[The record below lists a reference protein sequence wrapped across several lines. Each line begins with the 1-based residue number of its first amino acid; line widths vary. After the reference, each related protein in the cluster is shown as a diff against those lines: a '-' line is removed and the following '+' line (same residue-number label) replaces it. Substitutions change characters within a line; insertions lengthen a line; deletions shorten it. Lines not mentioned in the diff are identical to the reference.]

1 MRVFL
6 DLETICCPDSAQLNP
21 NLVSKLR
28 RKDRGPQPLTE
39 NSNLQEQVRETALIP
54 EYGQILAVGLIIEEK
69 SQLLHAGVLGR
80 DRQTKLFH
88 TDERRTLKA
97 LWNLLRGFHENRD
110 VIVAHN
116 AEFDIS
122 FLHKRSV
129 ICGVKPGLRL
139 DVPRYRSSH
148 VFCTMKAW
156 DLYCWRPGLKLS
168 ELAEVLRLSS
178 GKLDGL
184 DGSRIEEMYR
194 EGSTEAHQ
202 QIADYCMRDVGLTR
216 EIYYR
221 MSFEQGASL
230 K

>member
-6 DLETICCPDSAQLNP
+6 DLETICCPNSTQLNP
-21 NLVSKLR
+21 NLVSKLS
-28 RKDRGPQPLTE
+28 RKSRDSQHLTE
-39 NSNLQEQVRETALIP
+39 NADPQEQLRETALIP

-80 DRQTKLFH
+80 DRQTMLFH
-88 TDERRTLKA
+88 ADERRTLKA

-129 ICGVKPGLRL
+129 IQGVKPSVRL

-156 DLYCWRPGLKLS
+156 DLFCWRPGLKLS
-168 ELAEVLRLSS
+168 ELAEVLRLNQR
-178 GKLDGL
+178 KLDGL
-184 DGSRIEEMYR
+184 DGSQVEEMYR
-194 EGSTEAHQ
+194 EGSTESHQ
-202 QIADYCMRDVGLTR
+202 QIADYCMRDVEMTR

-230 K
+230 R